1 MEKAP
6 GDGMGDGPSDG
17 VGETSGDRVGDA
29 SGDDSGRRSPK
40 VLFCICEILFCIYKV
55 K

>member
-17 VGETSGDRVGDA
+17 VKTSRDRVGDA
-29 SGDDSGRRSPK
+29 SGDDSGRRTPNILK
-40 VLFCICEILFCIYKV
+40 VLFCICEIF
-55 K
+55 